1 METVLSALNDYAMWR
16 VLPYQ
21 PNCSLEPL
29 IAHGF
34 VQKHQGVLYLQL
46 SSLWYLPTKIEQSLH
61 FCKLICDSVNFDE

>member
-1 METVLSALNDYAMWR
+1 METMLSALNDYAMWR

-34 VQKHQGVLYLQL
+34 VQKHQGVLYLQ
-46 SSLWYLPTKIEQSLH
+46 
-61 FCKLICDSVNFDE
+61 

>member
-29 IAHGF
+29 IAHALYKSIKEFFICNNHLYGICP
-34 VQKHQGVLYLQL
+34 QK
-46 SSLWYLPTKIEQSLH
+46 
-61 FCKLICDSVNFDE
+61 